1 MSQTRAVCRLIL
13 LSEQT
18 LAADYGAGEHKGRCR
33 SSFVLKASQLLHVSW
48 WQGLEDT
55 CIPSALICQL
65 LSQPLLGFPLGLLPV
80 RPAALTLPDP
90 LLLKIFKLQELK
102 GFDIFQNT

>member
-18 LAADYGAGEHKGRCR
+18 LAVDYGAGEHKGQCR
-33 SSFVLKASQLLHVSW
+33 SSFVLKASQLLRVSW

-65 LSQPLLGFPLGLLPV
+65 LSQLLLGFPLGLLPV
-80 RPAALTLPDP
+80 TPAALTLPDP